1 MKKRNF
7 WQWLN
12 VEIQHKKIFMITA
25 KFNPLTNTLESKFEG
40 NVNLAEI
47 VNYIIATKENKAYP
61 RKLKIL
67 TDSRKAIFNFS
78 IEDLEIIVEENYKS
92 LENYDFI
99 IDAIIIDGPN
109 NTVLSMLYLELVKT
123 NKYKFEIFATKSAAL
138 DWLNN
143 Y

>member
-12 VEIQHKKIFMITA
+12 VEIQHKKIIMITA
-25 KFNPLTNTLESKFEG
+25 KFNQVTNILESKFEG
-40 NVNLAEI
+40 NVTLQEI
-47 VNYIIATKENKAYP
+47 VNYIIATKENNSYP

-67 TDSRKAIFNFS
+67 TDSREANFDFS
-78 IEDLEIIVEENYKS
+78 IEDLDIIVEENHRS
-92 LENYDFI
+92 LEKYDLVI
-99 IDAIIIDGPN
+99 EAIIIDSPN
-109 NTVLSMLYLELVKT
+109 NTVLSMLYLELAQT
-123 NKYKFEIFATKSAAL
+123 NKFKFEIFATKSAAL

>member
-1 MKKRNF
+1 M
-7 WQWLN
+7 
-12 VEIQHKKIFMITA
+12 VTA

-40 NVNLAEI
+40 NVILSEI
-47 VNYIIATKENKAYP
+47 INYIIATKENNSYP

-67 TDSRKAIFNFS
+67 TDSSEAIFNFA

-92 LENYDFI
+92 LEKYDLI
-99 IDAIIIDGPN
+99 IDAIIIDDPK

-123 NKYKFEIFATKSAAL
+123 NKYKFEIFATKSAAI

>member
-1 MKKRNF
+1 MVIA
-7 WQWLN
+7 Q
-12 VEIQHKKIFMITA
+12 
-25 KFNPLTNTLESKFEG
+25 FNPQTKILESKFEG
-40 NVNLAEI
+40 NVTLAEV
-47 VNYIIATKENKAYP
+47 VNYIIATKENNSYP

-67 TDSRKAIFNFS
+67 TDSIDAIFNFT

-92 LENYDFI
+92 LEKYDLI
-99 IDAIIIDGPN
+99 IDAIIIDDPK

-123 NKYKFEIFATKSAAL
+123 NKYKFEIFATKSAAI

>member
-1 MKKRNF
+1 M
-7 WQWLN
+7 
-12 VEIQHKKIFMITA
+12 VTA
-25 KFNPLTNTLESKFEG
+25 KFNRHTNTLESKFEG
-40 NVNLAEI
+40 NVILSEI
-47 VNYIIATKENKAYP
+47 VNYIIATKENNSYP

-67 TDSRKAIFNFS
+67 TDSSEATLNFT
-78 IEDLEIIVEENYKS
+78 IEDLDIIVEENRKS
-92 LENYDFI
+92 LEKYDLI

-138 DWLNN
+138 NWLNT

>member
-1 MKKRNF
+1 M
-7 WQWLN
+7 
-12 VEIQHKKIFMITA
+12 VTA
-25 KFNPLTNTLESKFEG
+25 KFNEQSKILESKFEG
-40 NVNLAEI
+40 NVILSEI
-47 VNYIIATKENKAYP
+47 VNYIIATKENKSYP

-67 TDSRKAIFNFS
+67 TDSRDAIFNFT

-92 LENYDFI
+92 LEKYNLI
-99 IDAIIIDGPN
+99 IDAIIIDNPK
-109 NTVLSMLYLELVKT
+109 NTVLSMLYLELAKT